1 MELKGKK
8 IGEVFTV
15 EGDQRIF
22 KAVEH
27 DGSVYCVYAL
37 QDEASEGQPLRWRMD
52 YDAAKS
58 LIDRFSL
65 YVENARIVHVANDNI
80 YLSAEARKE
89 TGCYRNFGARY
100 IAEATIRKGT
110 DAVTRTASAGAD
122 NVGWAYASWCPDI
135 ACKRAVIKCVID
147 ILKIKDV
154 EPEIVPM
161 PKAEISGS
169 TPIDKTPV
177 LATPNQITAIK
188 GLLKAKKWNL
198 KKAQKQLKL
207 KFDFDDLSELGAEV
221 LIGKLQEKKS

>member
-1 MELKGKK
+1 MELKDRK
-8 IGEVFTV
+8 IGEVFTI
-15 EGDQRIF
+15 EGDSRIF

-37 QDEASEGQPLRWRMD
+37 QDEASDGQPLRWRMD

-65 YVENARIVHVANDNI
+65 YVENARVIHAVSDNI
-80 YLSAEARKE
+80 YMSAEAKKE
-89 TGCYRNFGARY
+89 SGFFRNFGIRY

-122 NVGWAYASWCPDI
+122 NVGWQYASWCPDI
-135 ACKRAVIKCVID
+135 ACKRAIIKCVID
-147 ILKIKDV
+147 ILKIKEV

-161 PKAEISGS
+161 PKAQVTGEA
-169 TPIDKTPV
+169 IDKAPAP
-177 LATPNQITAIK
+177 ATPNQISAIK
-188 GLLKAKKWNL
+188 GLMKAKKWDL

-207 KFDFDDLSELGAEV
+207 KFDLDNLSELAAET
-221 LIGKLQEKKS
+221 LIGKLQEGKS